1 MKAKGFIF
9 LIPVFTLT
17 LASLIGFKP
26 GALNE
31 EFMPDPEEANLTIPD
46 DVQTIID
53 NKCWGCHNP
62 EAQSD
67 KAKKKLLWNE
77 LPDLSKSK
85 IVSKLN
91 DIHEVVDSSKMPPEK
106 FLAKFPDKALTDEE
120 AARLKDWAKTT
131 VDDMMK

>member
-9 LIPVFTLT
+9 LIPIFALMLV
-17 LASLIGFKP
+17 SVSGFKP
-26 GALNE
+26 GAVNE
-31 EFMPDPEEANLTIPD
+31 EFMQNPEGANLIIPE

-62 EAQSD
+62 ESQSD

-85 IVSKLN
+85 IVSKLK
-91 DIHEVVDSSKMPPEK
+91 DVYDEVDENKMPPEQ
-106 FLAKFPDKALTDEE
+106 FLAKHPDKALTQEE
-120 AARLKDWAKTT
+120 SVRLKEWAKTT
-131 VDDMMK
+131 VDEMMK

>member
-9 LIPVFTLT
+9 LIPIFALMLV
-17 LASLIGFKP
+17 AVIGFKP
-26 GALNE
+26 STLNV
-31 EFMPDPEEANLTIPD
+31 EFMQNPEGSSLIIPE

-85 IVSKLN
+85 IVSKLK
-91 DIHEVVDSSKMPPEK
+91 DVYDEVDENKMPPEQ
-106 FLAKFPDKALTDEE
+106 FLTKHPDKALTEE
-120 AARLKDWAKTT
+120 ESERLKEWAKTT
-131 VDDMMK
+131 VDEMMK